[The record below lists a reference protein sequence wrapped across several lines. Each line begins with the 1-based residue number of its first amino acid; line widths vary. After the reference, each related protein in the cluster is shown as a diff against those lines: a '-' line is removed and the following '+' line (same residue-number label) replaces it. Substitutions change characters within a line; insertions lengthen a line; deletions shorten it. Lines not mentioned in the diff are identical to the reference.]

1 MFLALFLGV
10 TPPAANLGDVLE
22 AVGVKSTFS
31 SSVRAANGASE
42 RFDFRILDLII
53 DAFRFCC

>member
-1 MFLALFLGV
+1 MFLVFPLGV
-10 TPPAANLGDVLE
+10 APPAANFGDVLE

-53 DAFRFCC
+53 EAFRC